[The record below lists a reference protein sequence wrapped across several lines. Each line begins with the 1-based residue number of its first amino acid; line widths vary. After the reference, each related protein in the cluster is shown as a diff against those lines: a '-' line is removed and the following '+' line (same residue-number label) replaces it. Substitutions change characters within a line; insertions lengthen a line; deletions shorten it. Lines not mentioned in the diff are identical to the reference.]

1 MAPDL
6 GLKCHFDLWKSLVP
20 KGARV
25 RVPPVSNVFFD
36 SFISFLTLLYPVINE
51 PTTGFSLIREAQN
64 HGAKRSNFSQK
75 LERDSCASEHA
86 PGKGKGK
93 DVLEAPHAG
102 GRGAKE
108 DETKYTTRRSQFR
121 CQRAVIGRQEVSK
134 STQSVCVR
142 RLSVCAQITL
152 KVPTNN

>member
-64 HGAKRSNFSQK
+64 HGAKRSNF
-75 LERDSCASEHA
+75 
-86 PGKGKGK
+86 
-93 DVLEAPHAG
+93 
-102 GRGAKE
+102 
-108 DETKYTTRRSQFR
+108 
-121 CQRAVIGRQEVSK
+121 
-134 STQSVCVR
+134 
-142 RLSVCAQITL
+142 
-152 KVPTNN
+152 

>member
-1 MAPDL
+1 METT
-6 GLKCHFDLWKSLVP
+6 FQ
-20 KGARV
+20 
-25 RVPPVSNVFFD
+25 PVLL
-36 SFISFLTLLYPVINE
+36 LT
-51 PTTGFSLIREAQN
+51 
-64 HGAKRSNFSQK
+64 
-75 LERDSCASEHA
+75 DSCASEYA

-108 DETKYTTRRSQFR
+108 DEAQNIQQGDHNLDAKEQLL
-121 CQRAVIGRQEVSK
+121 GRQEVSK